1 MRKPSIIF
9 SAIVVPFLVL
19 VATLFLWS
27 GLNAIGFFNS
37 ASTLSALALPFC
49 TYSAAM
55 IVWILNPV
63 RWEIVPVVVAFST
76 SLSFLLGAA
85 ILTNSV
91 GLGFN
96 PIPVFEIF
104 FTAKGLNQTL
114 PYFLDETDALNS
126 NHTIFQFLITPI
138 ITAAAGLFLG
148 CLLRR
153 EKLGNLND
161 RAKQGGIR
169 LAIVT
174 LAFVVLSLGAR
185 SS

>member
-1 MRKPSIIF
+1 MRKPQAIF

-19 VATLFLWS
+19 VATAFLWS
-27 GLNAIGFFNS
+27 GLNAIGFFNKVS
-37 ASTLSALALPFC
+37 ALSALALPFC
-49 TYSAAM
+49 TYSAAT

-85 ILTNSV
+85 LLTNSV

-126 NHTIFQFLITPI
+126 NRTILQFLITPV
-138 ITAAAGLFLG
+138 ITGIAGLFLG
-148 CLLRR
+148 CFMRR
-153 EKLGNLND
+153 EKSGSLSD